1 MKIDIWSDYACP
13 FCYLGETRLKKAIEA
28 MGDTDVEL
36 QYRSFQLDPNATA
49 HPNETMNELI
59 ANKYGIPVEQ
69 AKASNDRI
77 VQAAAESGLTYDF
90 DKIKPNNTRRAHE
103 VTKLAKDKGL
113 EDAVAE
119 RLFAAYFE
127 EGVDLNQEE
136 NLLRLSEEAGL
147 NKDDVSKAL
156 EDGRY
161 KDAVLSDQQQAGA
174 MGISSVPFFVIND
187 QYSISG
193 AQSEAYFMQAL
204 EQIKDSAKES

>member
-13 FCYLGETRLKKAIEA
+13 FCYLGETRLKKAIEQ
-28 MGDTDVEL
+28 MGETGVEL
-36 QYRSFQLDPNATA
+36 HYRSFQLDPNATA
-49 HPNETMNELI
+49 HPDETMDELI

-77 VQAAAESGLTYDF
+77 IQAAADSGLHYDF
-90 DKIKPNNTRRAHE
+90 NRIKPNNTRMAHE
-103 VTKLAKDKGL
+103 VTKYAKDKGL

-119 RLFAAYFE
+119 RLFVAYFE
-127 EGVDLNQEE
+127 EGVDLGQKE

-147 NKDDVSKAL
+147 DKQEVASVL
-156 EDGRY
+156 EEGTY
-161 KDAVLSDQQQAGA
+161 TQAVLSDQQQAGA

-187 QYSISG
+187 QYSVSG

-204 EQIKDSAKES
+204 EQIKETTQG